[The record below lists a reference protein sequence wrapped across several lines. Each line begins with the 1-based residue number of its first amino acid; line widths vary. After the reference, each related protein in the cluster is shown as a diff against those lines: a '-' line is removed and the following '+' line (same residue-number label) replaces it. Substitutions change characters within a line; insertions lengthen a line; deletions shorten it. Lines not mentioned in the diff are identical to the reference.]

1 MAKREASDT
10 ILHHVINCW
19 LVDVRSCHDPD
30 SALETC
36 SLSSPTISAS
46 FFAHLPPSPLA
57 SLQRK
62 RFHSVAFG
70 MEYPSED
77 TRSITSASTSQASR
91 RIPILDFANRVILE
105 PTPPSKRSTA
115 TRSPSPTR
123 KLLTLLE
130 QARPSVN
137 FSQPDGAV
145 AQPQRVVELRKW
157 LSTDLG
163 VGVIPKA
170 LKERLRAADPDGF
183 DDVPSSAYI
192 HNDLMTPVEVDRLWE
207 QTRLIYRDARRC
219 NNRRKDES
227 AWVDVVRTVLR
238 TPGAGAGADPTLEMF
253 EIESIQTQQID
264 PSLLPDLHNR
274 AISTA
279 KKADLALAFSPDDS
293 TVAKA
298 LRSASA
304 SRPGGTTFS
313 QMMDAYTSTVPLVC
327 GIEVKEAGG
336 DNNEALLQLGIW
348 TAAGLEK
355 LKGLCGGEVPAGGL
369 YPFMGWTVVGHEWKL
384 HLSWMEE
391 DSGRILVV
399 GPFSPLTTGTSTY
412 FDIFKLLELA
422 CRLRRWLAER
432 YWPWLSSEV
441 LGVDGQQST
450 LEQQASSISI
460 NPP

>member
-10 ILHHVINCW
+10 TLHQVINRW

-36 SLSSPTISAS
+36 SFSSLTISTS
-46 FFAHLPPSPLA
+46 FFTRLPPSPPA

-62 RFHSVAFG
+62 RFHSVAID
-70 MEYPSED
+70 MEYLSED
-77 TRSITSASTSQASR
+77 TRSVTSASTSQASR
-91 RIPILDFANRVILE
+91 RIPILDFADRVILE
-105 PTPPSKRSTA
+105 PTPSSRRSTA
-115 TRSPSPTR
+115 SRSPSPTR

-219 NNRRKDES
+219 NNRRNDES

-238 TPGAGAGADPTLEMF
+238 TPGAGVGADPMLEMF
-253 EIESIQTQQID
+253 EIES
-264 PSLLPDLHNR
+264 
-274 AISTA
+274 
-279 KKADLALAFSPDDS
+279 
-293 TVAKA
+293 
-298 LRSASA
+298 
-304 SRPGGTTFS
+304 
-313 QMMDAYTSTVPLVC
+313 M
-327 GIEVKEAGG
+327 
-336 DNNEALLQLGIW
+336 
-348 TAAGLEK
+348 
-355 LKGLCGGEVPAGGL
+355 
-369 YPFMGWTVVGHEWKL
+369 
-384 HLSWMEE
+384 
-391 DSGRILVV
+391 
-399 GPFSPLTTGTSTY
+399 
-412 FDIFKLLELA
+412 
-422 CRLRRWLAER
+422 
-432 YWPWLSSEV
+432 
-441 LGVDGQQST
+441 
-450 LEQQASSISI
+450 
-460 NPP
+460 